1 MKTKGSD
8 ADEKIFTL
16 VGSVSC
22 GELHTPNNN
31 DDTNIVDNKDNTQNN
46 LKNEALETSSYYS
59 QIDIMEYIDT
69 IPAIERENDEF
80 IEIEINGD
88 IKEVRVK
95 TYAAYHLITSLE
107 ELAAVTNETL
117 TIGNEFFNENNI
129 LFIKREYN
137 EQWGENI
144 GFRNFSIIDSK
155 PTITFDRYVYDN
167 GLSSPLSTTE
177 QDYLLIPKN
186 TFDDKIVVKGTITV
200 LENEISLYNNI
211 DIDIPENFMEINESR
226 MWSFDSKE
234 DLERFCHDNNLTIPD
249 IYKPNEIYA
258 TVLVYT
264 KRKAIGDVNYSGYY
278 NFEFV
283 ESIPTITYSYNK
295 QSIENLAE
303 EYKLDVLKI
312 PKNKINGQNINNTCV
327 VNIKEVDVIFK
338 SVVTAN

>member
-1 MKTKGSD
+1 MK
-8 ADEKIFTL
+8 KILLLLLLLVFV

-22 GELHTPNNN
+22 GKLHTPNNS
-31 DDTNIVDNKDNTQNN
+31 DDTNIDENEDNAQNN
-46 LKNEALETSSYYS
+46 LKNETCEKSSYYS
-59 QIDIMEYIDT
+59 QIDIMKYVDT
-69 IPAIERENDEF
+69 IPTIERENDEF
-80 IEIEINGD
+80 VEIEINGD

-117 TIGNEFFNENNI
+117 TIGNDFFNENNI

-186 TFDDKIVVKGTITV
+186 TFDDEIVAKGTITV
-200 LENEISLYNNI
+200 LENEISLYNSLV
-211 DIDIPENFMEINESR
+211 IDIPENFTEIDESR

-234 DLERFCHDNNLTIPD
+234 ELERFCLDNNLIIPD

-264 KRKAIGDVNYSGYY
+264 KRKAISDVKCSGYC

-295 QSIENLAE
+295 QSIENSAE
-303 EYKLDVLKI
+303 EYKLDVVKI
-312 PKNKINGQNINNTCV
+312 PKNKIKGQNINSTCV